1 MTPYTY
7 IEAVFKRI
15 LTVSN
20 SIRGNFFV
28 LEKHGQELN
37 SDNLEQLIKDSFT
50 QTVINYPL
58 VAMMP
63 PVIIPKYSKQAEKI
77 NITLLFLTTS
87 FYTGDSQI
95 KSPNKSTNT
104 STHRIVEDWE
114 DMLKS
119 AQDFFKVLDLMIQNN
134 RSTIKIGFDLTKE
147 PFIDTVSL
155 AGNKRLSGVKFSFTL
170 SLFDNCDIVDYTQEN
185 IDALTVPT
193 EDIHTHPASPAPT
206 YCKTLLELINST
218 AASGVVAEIEASN
231 KEDEIR
237 DLFCEPPGAPV
248 QILNQDDELIT
259 ELNPGTV
266 YHILEFSGID
276 AGNATT
282 NYSNSIVA
290 IP

>member
-7 IEAVFKRI
+7 IEALFKRI
-15 LTVSN
+15 FTVSN

-37 SDNLEQLIKDSFT
+37 SDSLEQVLKDTFS
-50 QTVINYPL
+50 QPVIAYPL

-77 NITLLFLTTS
+77 NISLLFLTTS

-95 KSPNKSTNT
+95 KSPNNNTNT

-134 RSTIKIGFDLTKE
+134 SSTIKIGFDLTKE
-147 PFIDTVSL
+147 PFVDTVSL
-155 AGNKRLSGVKFSFTL
+155 AGNKRLSGVKFTFTL
-170 SLFDNCDIVDYTQEN
+170 CLFDNCDIVDYTQEN
-185 IDALTVPT
+185 IDALTVPS

-218 AASGVVAEIEASN
+218 AASGVVSEIEASN

-248 QILNQDDELIT
+248 QIINQDDTVIAEIS
-259 ELNPGTV
+259 PGGT
-266 YHILEFSGID
+266 YHVLEFSGID
-276 AGNATT
+276 AGNASTIYT
-282 NYSNSIVA
+282 NSIIATV
-290 IP
+290 